1 MLPPAE
7 TTLLAANPKFE
18 ALHRDLCSNKLN
30 DNGTSRLDAKAVKER
45 EILEEELRKARID
58 TVKRTLVQSG
68 LNDLAYRGEELPE
81 ELRDLVSLAAAALNG
96 DVAEEDR
103 DVVADELDAFEA
115 HAPVIASA
123 LSKQLQ
129 QDVTTIA
136 CLASPSNP
144 PPTNELASHVQ
155 GLQNS
160 VAAFRAQ
167 LAKSRITLTQEL
179 PKVHELYRQVI
190 ETSIRILEQTI
201 HGSVARGTK
210 TKADYLAV
218 VAEGMAKKLAVQ
230 HAQLMQ
236 QVYTPEVR
244 NDLKAKA
251 SRLDAEGVTLKRRI
265 RDAEEKLAEYRQA
278 RGMKQM
284 IAEYAELLR
293 EIEKVESEI
302 SRVEKGQR

>member
-1 MLPPAE
+1 MIWRIEVKSYPKRCVSQRHGRHVHFPY
-7 TTLLAANPKFE
+7 LLT
-18 ALHRDLCSNKLN
+18 R
-30 DNGTSRLDAKAVKER
+30 
-45 EILEEELRKARID
+45 
-58 TVKRTLVQSG
+58 VQ
-68 LNDLAYRGEELPE
+68 
-81 ELRDLVSLAAAALNG
+81 LRDLVSLAAAALNG

-103 DVVADELDAFEA
+103 DVVADELDAFEVFCSRVVLSDWTKANCISQA